1 MSDVCPKCGS
11 DPVEPGAYVFDWDC
25 QSSRNRESEQCLR
38 NQLAQAN
45 EKLNA
50 LLSGRMDEAEAKIG
64 TRPAHVVVGE
74 LEADNILLRREN
86 ERLRF
91 VAERVVRANKDV
103 ENHGYAPLRR
113 LIRALEQ
120 ELRDDDDTT
129 IEEFDLPIHV
139 YNALKRI
146 GLNTKGDLKHRS
158 QSIAKLI
165 KACENLRDVDY
176 SDAAAGGKVWYA
188 EAIGP
193 AVERVV
199 EALDRLDGDTD
210 ES

>member
-1 MSDVCPKCGS
+1 MSERYPNSCRKCGVS
-11 DPVEPGAYVFDWDC
+11 FHNIWD
-25 QSSRNRESEQCLR
+25 RVNHPEDGEHCLHR
-38 NQLAQAN
+38 QLEQAN
-45 EKLNA
+45 ERLNA
-50 LLSGRMDEAEAKIG
+50 LLSERMDEAEAKIS
-64 TRPAHVVVGE
+64 TRPAHVVVRE
-74 LEADNILLRREN
+74 LQAEN

-91 VAERVVRANKDV
+91 VAERVVKANKDV

-113 LIRALEQ
+113 MIYALER
-120 ELRDDDDTT
+120 ELKGGADNDTT

-139 YNALKRI
+139 YNALKRV
-146 GLNTKGDLKHRS
+146 GLNTKGDLKRRS

-210 ES
+210 EP